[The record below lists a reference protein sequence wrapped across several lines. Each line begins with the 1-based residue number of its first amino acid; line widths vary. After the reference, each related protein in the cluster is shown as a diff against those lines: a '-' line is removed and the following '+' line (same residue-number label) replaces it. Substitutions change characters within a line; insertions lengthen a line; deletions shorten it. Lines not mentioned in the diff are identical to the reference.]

1 MDFPSPQARG
11 WQAVLNG
18 SSHGAAMLERTPCG
32 VPQLRQK
39 VGNKVQGRRS
49 RRLDPFPEPASAPP
63 SANALHPQTTSHQ
76 PPGQTRLRPVVRAE
90 EPEGPSNEDLPGQL
104 PQAHGVSKPTIG
116 SSAAPPFLADTHHCQ
131 ATRRQRLAICVRR
144 GTTTQGRRSRHLG
157 RCPFACLD
165 LLTQW
170 LRPGRNC
177 HTANPEHRFVAQRH
191 CNGGPP
197 SARWPGAWLPLHS
210 PGGHP
215 GRGPRE
221 VKRSRGCGSVKRRK
235 RTRHK
240 PKHTGQPT
248 RKTPRA
254 TRNKVST
261 TSHWLDRPCKG
272 RQ

>member
-1 MDFPSPQARG
+1 
-11 WQAVLNG
+11 
-18 SSHGAAMLERTPCG
+18 MLERTPCG

-116 SSAAPPFLADTHHCQ
+116 SSAAPPFLADTHRCH

-144 GTTTQGRRSRHLG
+144 KTTTQGRRSRHLG

-165 LLTQW
+165 LDAVVAPRSKLPHGKSRTPVRCATTLQW
-170 LRPGRNC
+170 WPPVSSSAWCLAATAFPRRAPRPG
-177 HTANPEHRFVAQRH
+177 
-191 CNGGPP
+191 
-197 SARWPGAWLPLHS
+197 
-210 PGGHP
+210 
-215 GRGPRE
+215 GRGR
-221 VKRSRGCGSVKRRK
+221 
-235 RTRHK
+235 
-240 PKHTGQPT
+240 
-248 RKTPRA
+248 
-254 TRNKVST
+254 
-261 TSHWLDRPCKG
+261 
-272 RQ
+272 